1 MQPCTPPSN
10 SLGISLKKNDLSNS
24 GCSWSYVPS
33 TSFNYA
39 VDFDSHWEIFQ
50 FLIIIWQEKNHTK
63 QRNIT
68 NICAKVLR
76 QGLLRCLSIYNAKD
90 GILNW
95 LYAFIN
101 CLQGTKL
108 TMNDLTVMELSNW
121 PFCCCNQTFHAI
133 AKFRMFKSPTTK
145 TFLPYQTEGWH
156 DQQTWTLHFNFLIL
170 SMRNSIAPASSS
182 LMKPLHTPLDLPNKQ
197 IFVGGTMAAKV
208 WIIGTKNSLQQPH
221 ARFQAFFYQQPNL
234 AAINSYHGRYA
245 IHLQEAPATFGSHA
259 STWMPNIKVN

>member
-1 MQPCTPPSN
+1 M
-10 SLGISLKKNDLSNS
+10 
-24 GCSWSYVPS
+24 
-33 TSFNYA
+33 
-39 VDFDSHWEIFQ
+39 
-50 FLIIIWQEKNHTK
+50 
-63 QRNIT
+63 T

-95 LYAFIN
+95 LSAFIN

-156 DQQTWTLHFNFLIL
+156 DQQTWTLHFNFLVL

-197 IFVGGTMAAKV
+197 IFVGGTKAAKV
-208 WIIGTKNSLQQPH
+208 WIIGTKTLCSNLMLGFRPSFISNRTWQPLI
-221 ARFQAFFYQQPNL
+221 ATTVATPSTCRRPQPRLGVTPAPECQTSKSIKMSTSESQWNL
-234 AAINSYHGRYA
+234 Y
-245 IHLQEAPATFGSHA
+245 LSHREEMEVVM
-259 STWMPNIKVN
+259 SSE